1 MGVAYSAPIIK
12 SAFRDNGQ
20 IDESNEVLPNAKALI
35 GTYRGAINENHYLHN
50 TFDIIKC
57 YYKET
62 FLNGRIKEDIFD
74 TNKVINDCDSK
85 GEIVNRDFDISR
97 ENCQR
102 AKVLSAQTQRNERIA
117 LIKNIQEAEREK
129 QISLFDTETKKYEL
143 NDICEKRIVNM
154 FYSTTT
160 QQDRNKQID
169 ATIRKTFTEITTDFK
184 NRTFWA
190 KQY

>member
-1 MGVAYSAPIIK
+1 M
-12 SAFRDNGQ
+12 
-20 IDESNEVLPNAKALI
+20 
-35 GTYRGAINENHYLHN
+35 
-50 TFDIIKC
+50 
-57 YYKET
+57 
-62 FLNGRIKEDIFD
+62 
-74 TNKVINDCDSK
+74 
-85 GEIVNRDFDISR
+85 NRDFDISR

-102 AKVLSAQTQRNERIA
+102 AKVLSAQTQGNERIA

-169 ATIRKTFTEITTDFK
+169 ATIRKTFTEITTDLKIEHFGRNNIK
-184 NRTFWA
+184 GLSKDCKPNMDHYKSFIQSKATNR
-190 KQY
+190 KI